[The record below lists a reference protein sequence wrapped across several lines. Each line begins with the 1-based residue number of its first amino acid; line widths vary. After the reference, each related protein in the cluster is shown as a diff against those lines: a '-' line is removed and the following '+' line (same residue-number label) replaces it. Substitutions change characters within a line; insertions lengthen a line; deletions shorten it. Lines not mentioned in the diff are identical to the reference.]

1 MARHRRR
8 KHTWNPYTSE
18 IKRLS
23 IYPDMSGRE
32 REEKPLKPGDV
43 IEVIVNN
50 MDDRGRGMA
59 GYRGM
64 RVIVFNSSVG
74 SKYRV
79 RIVRVS
85 GNTAYAEILETLSE
99 SAIEY
104 K

>member
-8 KHTWNPYTSE
+8 KHSWNPYTSE
-18 IKRLS
+18 VRRLS
-23 IYPDMSGRE
+23 IYPDMRGP

-43 IEVIVNN
+43 VEVLVNN
-50 MDDRGRGMA
+50 MDERGRGVA

-64 RVIVFNSSVG
+64 RIIVFNSSVG

-79 RIVRVS
+79 KIVRVS
-85 GNTAYAEILETLSE
+85 GDTAYAEIMETLSE

-104 K
+104 